1 MGQRILLACGKCGY
15 RNEMSV
21 GIGLMSRDPDVIA
34 SCLNQEEQKFWTSLY
49 DMRKISAYRAEQ
61 KVFYCE
67 SCRELSCLLTVD
79 IETADGEKITL
90 GSRCGKC
97 GRQVREIDLHEPIVC
112 PNCGNANLDKR
123 QTGFWD

>member
-1 MGQRILLACGKCGY
+1 MGQRILLSCGKCGY

-21 GIGLMSRDPDVIA
+21 GVGLMSRNPDVIA
-34 SCLNQEEQKFWTSLY
+34 SCLNREERKLWTNLY
-49 DMRKISAYRAEQ
+49 DAQRISAYRAEQ

-67 SCRELSCLLTVD
+67 SCRELSCLLAVD

-97 GRQVREIDLHEPIVC
+97 GGPLRDMDLREPVAC
-112 PNCGNANLDKR
+112 PQCGSPKLDIR